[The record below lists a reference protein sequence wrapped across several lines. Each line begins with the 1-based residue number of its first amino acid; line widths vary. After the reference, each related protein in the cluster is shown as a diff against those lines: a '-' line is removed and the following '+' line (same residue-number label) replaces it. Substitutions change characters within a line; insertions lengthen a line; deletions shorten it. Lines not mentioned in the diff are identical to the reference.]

1 MAVFIEV
8 KVTPEAA
15 ANADIRKKLVEV
27 CPVDIFGQTPDETLE
42 IIENN
47 VDECTLCR
55 LCLDVVASG
64 EVKIIKLYDEGRLL
78 E

>member
-8 KVTPEAA
+8 EVAPEAA
-15 ANADIRKKLVEV
+15 ANVDVREKLVEV
-27 CPVDIFGQTPDETLE
+27 CPVDVFGQTSDGTLE

-47 VDECTLCR
+47 VDECTLCK
-55 LCLDVVASG
+55 LCLDVVAPG
-64 EVKIIKLYDEGRLL
+64 QIKIIKLYDEGRLL